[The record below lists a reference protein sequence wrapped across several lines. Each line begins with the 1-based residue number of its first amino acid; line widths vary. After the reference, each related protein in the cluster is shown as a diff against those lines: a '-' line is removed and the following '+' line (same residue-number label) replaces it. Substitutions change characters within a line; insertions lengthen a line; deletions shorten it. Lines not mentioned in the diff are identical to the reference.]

1 MKEDLQ
7 NLFDEKMEE
16 KVESWFSDNGKED
29 KIKYFDNEEF
39 QKATNDVIDSIRH
52 KEEIVDNI
60 FRIMMKCFL
69 YFVKKYDLAKEER
82 KHAVLHV
89 NALEYEVKKQTFI
102 NNKRA
107 ELYFIIETV
116 LYNATDVLNS
126 I

>member
-1 MKEDLQ
+1 MKDLQ

-16 KVESWFSDNGKED
+16 KVESWFSDNEKED

-60 FRIMMKCFL
+60 FRIMMKCF
-69 YFVKKYDLAKEER
+69 YFVKKYDLTKEER
-82 KHAVLHV
+82 KHAVL